1 MKHFHLFST
10 LLLVSVMCLFSC
22 DEIDIEEQENV
33 VTYKVYSNTPDEPIT
48 ISGAGCLNLV
58 IKDKWEKTERTKDFR
73 TQLVAK
79 CQDRNTL
86 ITGEIYVNGK
96 LKKRSEANSHLI
108 MGLRLKGTGD

>member
-1 MKHFHLFST
+1 MKQFHLLST
-10 LLLVSVMCLFSC
+10 ILLVSVMCLFSC
-22 DEIDIEEQENV
+22 NETDIEEQEYV

-58 IKDKWEKTERTKDFR
+58 IKDKWEKTERTKDYSI
-73 TQLVAK
+73 QLIAK

-96 LKKRSEANSHLI
+96 LKKRSEANSYLA
-108 MGLRLKGTGD
+108 MGLRLKGNGY